1 MSQKIIVGADWE
13 PSGWRVFVYDP
24 FGSLTAPSFC
34 PSGHTVSAPTTLSS
48 CWNPTT
54 EVPNVY
60 EINGFVDR
68 VAFLDPATFPTQPT
82 ELLIE
87 SAHLWERTPASLAQ
101 VFDYNEL
108 MALEGIASSSS
119 NLQVVEFPHSLAK
132 RARLE
137 TGFTAKQKDMDPQ
150 AQVLFRLRRPSM
162 HMRELDTSYTIGSA
176 RTLTTAQL
184 QVQAKREYR
193 NQIVRECN
201 QRLNIMRR
209 YDYGETPAPG
219 FFQEHVDAIADVR
232 HMRRIVDE
240 TYSPGATINPNY
252 PSRNNME
259 RFAGMKY
266 WGPGSS
272 QSGQIRNVS
281 MNTCMSV
288 YVAVRHR
295 QTPGGDIEVR
305 KSPNGTD
312 NIGLDTVWSKIFNM
326 SSYHG
331 GIGGI
336 ARANLMHYNLAN
348 KSRSSGIRSSVSALP
363 EAGGDPAT
371 PDYLDR
377 QAVRREFR
385 ATIKGL
391 IRLFRDSPIP

>member
-1 MSQKIIVGADWE
+1 MDERIIIAADWE
-13 PSGWRVFVYDP
+13 PAGWRVFVYDP
-24 FGSLTAPSFC
+24 FGSLASPTFL
-34 PSGHTVSAPTTLSS
+34 PSGHTVSAPTTLSP

-54 EVPNVY
+54 EIPHVY

-68 VAFLDPATFPTQPT
+68 VAFLNPATFPNKPT

-101 VFDYNEL
+101 VFDYSEL
-108 MALEGIASSSS
+108 VALETIASTSG
-119 NLQVVEFPHSLAK
+119 NLQVIEFPHSLAK

-137 TGFTAKQKDMDPQ
+137 SGFMAGQKDMDPQ
-150 AQVLFRLRRPSM
+150 AQALFRIRRSAM
-162 HMRELDTSYTIGSA
+162 HMRELDTSYAIGPA
-176 RTLTTAQL
+176 RSLTSAQL
-184 QVQAKREYR
+184 QVQARREYR
-193 NQIVRECN
+193 SQIVQECN

-209 YDYGETPAPG
+209 HDYGVTPAQS
-219 FFQEHVDAIADVR
+219 FFQEHIDALEDVQ
-232 HMRRIVDE
+232 HMRRIIE
-240 TYSPGATINPNY
+240 ATYSPGAAINTSY

-266 WGPGSS
+266 WGPMSS
-272 QSGQIRNVS
+272 LSGQIREVS

-288 YVAVRHR
+288 YVAVRYR
-295 QTPGGDIEVR
+295 QTPGGSIEIR
-305 KSPNGTD
+305 KSPNGID

-331 GIGGI
+331 GIGGV

-348 KSRSSGIRSSVSALP
+348 KSRSSGIRSSVSPLP
-363 EAGGDPAT
+363 TSGGNPTTPA
-371 PDYLDR
+371 YLDR

-391 IRLFRDSPIP
+391 IRLFRDSTIP